1 MRAQCASPERLEN
14 LYRAIRT
21 LSGCNRALL
30 HAEDE
35 VALLKEV
42 CRVVVEGAG
51 YGLAWVDRG
60 KHDAANAPCL
70 IAHAGF
76 DETDIESLEKTRIA
90 HGSDESP
97 TDIAIRT
104 GKASIARLEPASPRT
119 TPWHEV
125 ESRRGITAVLSLPLR
140 VDGDIFAAIGIGTS
154 EPDTFGEKEVEL
166 LGEAADD
173 LAFGIQALRTKAR
186 HRQAELEIQGLN
198 RVLSTRVAVN
208 HALIHASD
216 EMALL
221 QEVCRVLVVDCGY
234 RLAWVAYRQDEAP
247 LTYNPVAYEGF
258 EEGFLALGV
267 SWKSSAEGVAFI
279 RTMDASLKVGQ
290 PVVMRDILN
299 DPDAPLREEASKRGY
314 AAAILVPLFIDGDL
328 AGVLTL
334 MAAQA
339 EAFDAKEVDLLLA
352 TANDL
357 GFGIATLRTRH
368 RAAIA
373 EATIKRMAYSDALT
387 GLPNRIRL
395 CEMLD
400 EAIGAAKSELRPLSL
415 LQLEV
420 GRGRELNESLGYHE
434 ADRAQQAIAH
444 RLERTVGSGNTVARV
459 GECEYSVLMPSGG
472 AEQASH
478 LAQQILLAFQEP
490 VELSGL
496 SLDARPHIGVALY
509 PGHGTDA
516 EALIRRASVALEQ
529 GKRTHS
535 DYAIFKGG
543 LDQECAQRVA
553 LLGDLRRAIPRNE
566 MRLFYQPKL
575 QIATHTVCGS
585 EALVRWEHP
594 LHGLLSP
601 DQFIKL
607 AENSRLITP
616 LTYWVLDT
624 ALSQR
629 YAWHEE
635 GIEWPVSVNLSAQDL
650 HDPKLLERISGSFA
664 TWGAQPNWIEFEL
677 TESALMEDPKTATEI
692 LTKLKDLDAQL
703 AIDDFGTGYS
713 SLSYLQQLPV
723 DTLKI
728 DQSFVSRMT
737 QDDGSAKIVH
747 SIIELAHN
755 LDLSVVAEGVEDL
768 ETLNRLGNFGC
779 DIAQGYSISRPLSA
793 QQFREWEIRP
803 VKH

>member
-1 MRAQCASPERLEN
+1 M
-14 LYRAIRT
+14 
-21 LSGCNRALL
+21 
-30 HAEDE
+30 
-35 VALLKEV
+35 
-42 CRVVVEGAG
+42 VVNNAG
-51 YGLAWVDRG
+51 YRLAWIDRVEP
-60 KHDAANAPCL
+60 DAAKAIHP
-70 IAHAGF
+70 IAQAGF
-76 DETDIESLEKTRIA
+76 GEASLDSLSITWASIE
-90 HGSDESP
+90 GDGSP
-97 TDIAIRT
+97 TDIAIHT
-104 GKASIARLEPASPRT
+104 GKPSGARQAPPAPSSPA
-119 TPWHEV
+119 WHEDWPKL
-125 ESRRGITAVLSLPLR
+125 GIASTLSLPLR
-140 VDGDIFAAIGIGTS
+140 VDGNIFAAIGIGAS
-154 EPDTFGEKEVEL
+154 ESDAFGEKEVEL

-173 LAFGIQALRTKAR
+173 LAFGIQALRTKIR
-186 HRQAELEIQGLN
+186 HRLAELEIQGLN

-208 HALIHASD
+208 HALIHATD

-234 RLAWVAYRQDEAP
+234 RLAWVAYRQNEEP

-267 SWKSSAEGVAFI
+267 SWESSAEGVAFI
-279 RTMDASLKVGQ
+279 RTMDASLEAGQ

-314 AAAILVPLFIDGDL
+314 AAAILVPLFVESDL

-339 EAFDAKEVDLLLA
+339 EAFDVKEVDLLLA

-400 EAIGAAKSELRPLSL
+400 EAIGAARSELRPLGL
-415 LQLEV
+415 LQLEI
-420 GRGRELNESLGYHE
+420 GRGRDLNESLGYHE
-434 ADRAQQAIAH
+434 ADRVQQAIAR
-444 RLERTVGSGNTVARV
+444 RLEQTVGSANTVARV
-459 GECEYSVLMPSGG
+459 GECEFSVLMPSGG

-478 LAQQILLAFQEP
+478 LARQILLAFHEP
-490 VELSGL
+490 IELSGL
-496 SLDARPHIGVALY
+496 SLDARPNIGVALY

-529 GKRTHS
+529 AKRTHA
-535 DYAIFKGG
+535 DYTLFKGG

-553 LLGDLRRAIPRNE
+553 LMGDLRRAIPRNE
-566 MRLFYQPKL
+566 MRLLYQPKL

-607 AENSRLITP
+607 AESSRLITP

-629 YAWHEE
+629 YAWQEE

-650 HDPKLLERISGSFA
+650 RDPTLLERISGSFA
-664 TWGAQPNWIEFEL
+664 TWGVQPNWIEFEL
-677 TESALMEDPKTATEI
+677 TESALMEDPKSAME
-692 LTKLKDLDAQL
+692 LLAQLKDLDARL

-713 SLSYLQQLPV
+713 SLSYLQRLPV

-728 DQSFVSRMT
+728 DQSFVSHMT

-755 LDLSVVAEGVEDL
+755 LNLSVVAEGVEDL
-768 ETLNRLGNFGC
+768 ETLNRLGTFGC

-793 QQFREWEIRP
+793 SQFREWEVRSAG
-803 VKH
+803 H

>member
-1 MRAQCASPERLEN
+1 MVVNDAGYDLAWIYRMEHDSAKTISPIAHSEIDETRFNSLNMAWAS
-14 LYRAIRT
+14 I
-21 LSGCNRALL
+21 G
-30 HAEDE
+30 
-35 VALLKEV
+35 
-42 CRVVVEGAG
+42 GAG
-51 YGLAWVDRG
+51 
-60 KHDAANAPCL
+60 
-70 IAHAGF
+70 
-76 DETDIESLEKTRIA
+76 
-90 HGSDESP
+90 SP

-104 GKASIARLEPASPRT
+104 GKPSVARQEPRAQGSAE
-119 TPWHEV
+119 WHEDW
-125 ESRRGITAVLSLPLR
+125 SSLGITSTLSLPLR
-140 VDGDIFAAIGIGTS
+140 VDGGIFGAIGIGSS
-154 EPDTFGEKEVEL
+154 EPDAFGEKEIEL
-166 LGEAADD
+166 LGEALDD
-173 LAFGIQALRTKAR
+173 MAFGIQALRTKAK

-208 HALIHASD
+208 HALIHATD
-216 EMALL
+216 EMVLL

-234 RLAWVAYRQDEAP
+234 RLAWVGYRQDQEP
-247 LTYNPVAYEGF
+247 LTYTPVAYEGF

-267 SWKSSAEGVAFI
+267 SWESSAEGVAFI
-279 RTMDASLKVGQ
+279 QKIDASLQTGQ

-299 DPDAPLREEASKRGY
+299 DPEAPLREEAGKRGY
-314 AAAILVPLFIDGDL
+314 AAANLVPLFVEGDL
-328 AGVLTL
+328 VGVLAL

-339 EAFDAKEVDLLLA
+339 EAFDAKEVALLLA

-357 GFGIATLRTRH
+357 GFGIATLRTRN

-395 CEMLD
+395 CELLD
-400 EAIGAAKSELRPLSL
+400 EAIASARTELRALGL

-420 GRGRELNESLGYHE
+420 GRSRDLNESLGYHE
-434 ADRAQQAIAH
+434 ADRAQQAIAR
-444 RLERTVGSGNTVARV
+444 RLEQTVGSANTVARV
-459 GECEYSVLMPSGG
+459 GECEFSVLMPSGG
-472 AEQASH
+472 AEQASQ
-478 LAQQILLAFQEP
+478 LAQKILLAFHEP
-490 VELSGL
+490 IELAGL
-496 SLDARPHIGVALY
+496 FLDARANIGIALY

-529 GKRTHS
+529 AKRTHS
-535 DYAIFKGG
+535 EFAVFKGG

-553 LLGDLRRAIPRNE
+553 LMGDLRRAIPGNE
-566 MRLFYQPKL
+566 MRLYYQPKL

-594 LHGLLSP
+594 LHGLLPP

-607 AENSRLITP
+607 AESSRLITP

-624 ALSQR
+624 ALSQC

-650 HDPKLLERISGSFA
+650 HDPKLLERISGSFT
-664 TWGAQPNWIEFEL
+664 TWGVQPNWIEFEL
-677 TESALMEDPKTATEI
+677 TESALMEDPKTAME
-692 LTKLKDLDAQL
+692 LLAQLKGLDAQL

-713 SLSYLQQLPV
+713 SLSYLQRLPV

-737 QDDGSAKIVH
+737 QDEGSAKIVH

-768 ETLNRLGNFGC
+768 ETLDRLGTFGC

-793 QQFREWEIRP
+793 KQFREWEVRSAG
-803 VKH
+803 H